1 MSCGAAYADTWGR
14 AAYFVERLLQA
25 LGVSILQPT
34 RLLADE
40 AIR

>member
-14 AAYFVERLLQA
+14 AAYFVERLLKA
-25 LGVSILQPT
+25 LGVSISKSI
-34 RLLADE
+34 RSLADE